1 MGLYAGIRE
10 CLGIYVQEAK
20 GLDNPGRASGS
31 ACWCILG
38 SSGKLQPLGQS
49 PPAVK
54 DFKFVPLMF
63 VPLSFGS
70 QIPLLRAI
78 FHGLGTQTPRV
89 QTLRVQRKT
98 P

>member
-1 MGLYAGIRE
+1 MTVYWDSASRCLSRVEGLGFRVQGWVQVAGARYFE
-10 CLGIYVQEAK
+10 
-20 GLDNPGRASGS
+20 
-31 ACWCILG
+31 
-38 SSGKLQPLGQS
+38 
-49 PPAVK
+49 

-63 VPLSFGS
+63 VPLSFGP

-78 FHGLGTQTPRV
+78 FHGLGTQNPRV

>member
-1 MGLYAGIRE
+1 MPYHQNIRRK
-10 CLGIYVQEAK
+10 GNGSGNIYDLAVA
-20 GLDNPGRASGS
+20 ASR
-31 ACWCILG
+31 I
-38 SSGKLQPLGQS
+38 
-49 PPAVK
+49 K
-54 DFKFVPLMF
+54 DFKFLPLMF

-78 FHGLGTQTPRV
+78 LPGLGTQNPRV